1 MRSLSLKETANGTEK
16 REFRLKQ
23 RNHGS
28 DTVPHEG
35 VCQGESKTFFVEME
49 RRPLLFRPCPH
60 DPSATNHVPVSRVS
74 HTPFLRMGVLTLLSE
89 GCRIDRIP
97 SLVSTYS

>member
-35 VCQGESKTFFVEME
+35 VCQGESKTFFVQME
-49 RRPLLFRPCPH
+49 RRPLLSMRDRSTRSISNESRSSEPGAPYTV
-60 DPSATNHVPVSRVS
+60 SAYGG
-74 HTPFLRMGVLTLLSE
+74 F
-89 GCRIDRIP
+89 DFAF
-97 SLVSTYS
+97 